1 MNKAKASILIC
12 LILSLFL
19 FTTIASANS
28 SITPYASDTIVNYSV
43 TFNSNKSI
51 SFYCLTNKVCST
63 IKASYTVSKLVDGS
77 WDELFS
83 GTITARDTALLQ
95 SNKTSDKISSG
106 TYRVS
111 VSYTAGGDTRSTSD
125 QTTY

>member
-1 MNKAKASILIC
+1 MNKVKASVITV

-19 FTTIASANS
+19 FATTASADA
-28 SITPYASDTIVNYSV
+28 SIAPYASDTIVNYSV
-43 TFNSNKSI
+43 TFNPNKSI
-51 SFYCLTNKVCST
+51 SFYCLANKVCST
-63 IKASYTVSKLVDGS
+63 IKASYTVSERVNGS

-83 GTITARDTALLQ
+83 GTITASNTALLQ
-95 SNKTSDKISSG
+95 SNKTSSKISSG

>member
-1 MNKAKASILIC
+1 MNKAKTLVLAVLTITLAI
-12 LILSLFL
+12 FL
-19 FTTIASANS
+19 TTAAADS
-28 SITPYASDTIVNYSV
+28 SITPYASATIVNYSV
-43 TFNSNKSI
+43 MFNSNKSI
-51 SFYCLTNKVCST
+51 SFYCLADEVCTS
-63 IKASYTVSKLVDGS
+63 IKASYTVSKLVDGD

-83 GTITARDTALLQ
+83 GTITAKNTELLQ
-95 SNKTSDKISSG
+95 SNKTSTKINSG